1 METTPI
7 IELSHVS
14 VRYGERAVLEDVT
27 LTVEPGRYVG
37 VIGPNGSGK
46 STLLRALLGTTALAA
61 GAVRIGGGTPE
72 QGRGAF
78 AYVPQHR
85 TEVRDF
91 PLTVGDVVMMAR
103 LRGMAPWRRIGRR
116 DREIVAWALER
127 VGMADRRESLI
138 GELSGGQQQRVFIA
152 RALAQEGRVLLL
164 DEPLTGVDAGTMDL
178 VLTLLEE
185 LHREGRTI
193 LITTHDLNTTA
204 DTCDTLLL
212 LNTRVIAYGPM
223 ADTFTPA
230 LLEATFGRHV
240 HIGAGEGG
248 PHAEVTENVI
258 HH

>member
-7 IELSHVS
+7 IELTHVS
-14 VRYGERAVLEDVT
+14 VRYGERLALEDVT

-46 STLLRALLGTTALAA
+46 STLLRALLGTTPLAA
-61 GAVRIGGGTPE
+61 GEVRIGGRTPE
-72 QGRGAF
+72 RARSAF

-103 LRGMAPWRRIGRR
+103 LRGIAPWHRLGRR
-116 DREIVAWALER
+116 DREVVAWALER
-127 VGMADRRESLI
+127 VGMADRRGSLI

-152 RALAQEGRVLLL
+152 RALAQEGQVLLL
-164 DEPLTGVDAGTMDL
+164 DEPLTGVDAGTTDL
-178 VLTLLEE
+178 VLTLLAE

-204 DTCDTLLL
+204 DTCDTLML
-212 LNTRVIAYGPM
+212 LNGRLIAYGPM

-230 LLEATFGRHV
+230 LLEETFGRHV
-240 HIGAGEGG
+240 HVVEGG
-248 PHAEVTENVI
+248 PHAGVTENVI